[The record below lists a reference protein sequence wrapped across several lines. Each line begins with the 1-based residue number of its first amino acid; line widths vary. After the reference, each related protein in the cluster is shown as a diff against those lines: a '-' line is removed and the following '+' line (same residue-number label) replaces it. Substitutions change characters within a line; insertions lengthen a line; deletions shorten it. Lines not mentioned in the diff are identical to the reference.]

1 MNVILTKDVD
11 NLGAEGEVV
20 AVKDGYGRNFL
31 IPRGMARMA
40 TAGAVRAREEE
51 LRQQSRKVSALADSA
66 RAVARELEGIELTVP
81 VRAGEEGR
89 IFGSVTAQQIADLLT
104 KRGFAID
111 RRRIELD
118 EDVRA
123 TGVYSATAKLHA
135 DVTARFKFEVGP
147 E

>member
-135 DVTARFKFEVGP
+135 DVTARFKFEVVP